1 MLKPKFLLVQGRAL
15 PQSDES
21 LQSFPFNWSD
31 EFPLIQQLGF
41 DGIEW
46 IYDKKSE
53 FTNPILDS
61 SESQKIKTISKK
73 HNVSLENIVFDWFIV
88 HPLFH

>member
-53 FTNPILDS
+53 FTKMLGMHR
-61 SESQKIKTISKK
+61 QTKK
-73 HNVSLENIVFDWFIV
+73 CFTVRTQHQYVSL
-88 HPLFH
+88 